1 MPLSARSIRL
11 ALLALL
17 AVGIIG
23 ASTGALHAA
32 FTSSTSNPA
41 SAFASKK
48 IFPRDRVSSAWAVS
62 DQADS
67 SAADQSGPTAYA
79 DGRIDTTG
87 NWSTAFA
94 ANRYLDF
101 EPSSLLPGALA
112 VSSPVYQIR
121 FSSSAAGTTVCMYF
135 EVIRRS
141 TSAVLATYG
150 SAGSPAG
157 CVTGTAYQ
165 TFSTPIPIV
174 TTTDIANDLRIRVYG
189 RHTGSGA
196 MRLDRSVV
204 TGSTPYTAFTL
215 YSEHY
220 NDAADT
226 TGQLIS
232 WGLPRSGDGINYP
245 SQGNWTNVFAANR
258 YIRLTFEP
266 FVPAGA
272 VVSSAGFTHSYRS
285 MSAGK
290 TVCWYFETYNGAA
303 LLAAHGSAGS
313 PISCVTGNAAWQ
325 TDTVSIPEVNTVAE
339 ANNLVIR
346 IYANV
351 SGGTPRRSEHDR
363 AVVTLN
369 YYLD

>member
-1 MPLSARSIRL
+1 MTFGARTLRRV
-11 ALLALL
+11 LL
-17 AVGIIG
+17 AVLAAGLVG
-23 ASTGALHAA
+23 ASTGVLHAA

-41 SAFASKK
+41 SSFASKR

-62 DQADS
+62 DQADA

-87 NWSTAFA
+87 NWSNAFA

-101 EPSSLLPGALA
+101 EPSSPLPGALA
-112 VSSPVYQIR
+112 VSSPVYEIR
-121 FSSSAAGTTVCMYF
+121 FSSANAGTMCIYF

-150 SAGSPAG
+150 SAGTPAA
-157 CVTGTAYQ
+157 CVTGTTYQ
-165 TFSTPIPIV
+165 TVSTPIPIV

-189 RHTGSGA
+189 RHSSSGM

-204 TGSTPYTAFTL
+204 TGSTPYAAFTL

-220 NDAADT
+220 TDAADT
-226 TGQLIS
+226 TGALIS
-232 WGLPRSGDGINYP
+232 WGLPRAADGLNYP
-245 SQGNWTNVFAANR
+245 SQGNWANAFAANR

-272 VVSSAGFTHSYRS
+272 VVSSASFTHSYRS

-303 LLAAHGSAGS
+303 LLAAHGSSGS

-325 TDTVSIPEVNTVAE
+325 TDTVPIPEVNTVAE